1 MAVARIPASAA
12 LTGSSVD
19 PLRRPIGQQQS
30 GERFRARYMFAGTVF
45 AGMPLPSQWYEAGV
59 AVSADD
65 PAALATAM
73 GVPAEAFT
81 STFARFNQSAASG
94 IDADF
99 HRGDSAYDRYYGDP
113 TVTPNPN
120 LLPLSGALYA
130 VKVVLSDLGTCG
142 GRSPT
147 ATPGCCA
154 PTGRRSRGCTPSA
167 TVPRTPSATAI
178 PGPVPSSARGWCS
191 A

>member
-1 MAVARIPASAA
+1 
-12 LTGSSVD
+12 
-19 PLRRPIGQQQS
+19 
-30 GERFRARYMFAGTVF
+30 
-45 AGMPLPSQWYEAGV
+45 MPLPSQWYEAGV

-73 GVPAEAFT
+73 GEPAEAFT

-99 HRGDSAYDRYYGDP
+99 HRGDSAYDRYYRDP

-142 GRSPT
+142 GLLADGDARVLRPDGSAIEGLYAIGNSAANAFGDSYPGAG
-147 ATPGCCA
+147 ATIGQGLVFGVIA
-154 PTGRRSRGCTPSA
+154 ARR
-167 TVPRTPSATAI
+167 
-178 PGPVPSSARGWCS
+178 
-191 A
+191 